1 MLRPSYAR
9 HTRLILWCATITP
22 VDLRL
27 YVCTLAFAEDCRVH
41 LSSRGGE
48 GLVCFIARFIA
59 RESLLCMCWW
69 RRRRSEDNSKQDDP
83 IEQ

>member
-1 MLRPSYAR
+1 
-9 HTRLILWCATITP
+9 
-22 VDLRL
+22 L

-48 GLVCFIARFIA
+48 GLVCFIAR
-59 RESLLCMCWW
+59 ESLLCMCWW